1 MQLVAT
7 PFMQVLTSSKSDYQ
21 LICLDNDLMSMNL
34 PSFDLKPR
42 FPHIS
47 NMLLERCISP
57 FIRRI
62 LDVGALNLKSERKIE
77 GNLKIL
83 LA

>member
-21 LICLDNDLMSMNL
+21 LICLDNDSHLMSMNL

-42 FPHIS
+42 FSHIS
-47 NMLLERCISP
+47 NMLLQRCILP

-62 LDVGALNLKSERKIE
+62 LDVGALNLKSE
-77 GNLKIL
+77 
-83 LA
+83 